1 MSPAISDFVS
11 LPLVSLPEIH
21 EIEIVVA
28 KKIRELILGEHP
40 SWLKGFG
47 FDLAGIRDW
56 QPGDPLFSIDWARST
71 TTNFSPPLV
80 REFEETKR
88 ITILVLADNTLSAR
102 CGIGG
107 ISPAH
112 IVARVIATLGVS
124 AALFRDLL
132 GLISFDENFRL
143 DLVAPRIGRNHL
155 IYCLTR
161 YQVPR
166 FSAEKNKAA
175 ALLGQLQAHLKFF
188 SVVPFISDFIFP
200 QAEEIIRALKL
211 LSSRHDVFVILV
223 ETDFTFDLP
232 DGGDGWM
239 ECFDVE
245 SKRVRLY
252 SRRELLAIPQ
262 KVRNHQC
269 RIEERLKS
277 EGVDVLRAGKEL
289 ADFQRN
295 LAEFFARRRVI
306 QKK

>member
-1 MSPAISDFVS
+1 MSPAIPDSVS
-11 LPLVSLPEIH
+11 PPFVSLPEIREV
-21 EIEIVVA
+21 EIIVA
-28 KKIRELILGEHP
+28 KKVRELILGEHQ

-88 ITILVLADNTLSAR
+88 ITILVVADNTLSAR
-102 CGIGG
+102 CGIEG

-112 IVARVIATLGVS
+112 IIARAIATLGVS
-124 AALFRDLL
+124 AALFRDPL
-132 GLISFDENFRL
+132 GLVSFDENFHL
-143 DLVAPRIGRNHL
+143 DLVAPRVGRNHL

-161 YQVPR
+161 YQVPH
-166 FSAEKNKAA
+166 FSAEKNEAA
-175 ALLGQLQAHLKFF
+175 TLLKQLQAHLKFF
-188 SVVPFISDFIFP
+188 SVVPFISDFVFP
-200 QAEEIIRALKL
+200 QAEEVIRALKL
-211 LSSRHDVFVILV
+211 FSSRHDIFVILV

-245 SKRVRLY
+245 SRRVRPY

-262 KVRNHQC
+262 KVRDYQC
-269 RIEERLKS
+269 HIEERLKS
-277 EGVDVLRAGKEL
+277 EGIDVLRAGKEL

-295 LAEFFARRRVI
+295 LAEFFARRRVT